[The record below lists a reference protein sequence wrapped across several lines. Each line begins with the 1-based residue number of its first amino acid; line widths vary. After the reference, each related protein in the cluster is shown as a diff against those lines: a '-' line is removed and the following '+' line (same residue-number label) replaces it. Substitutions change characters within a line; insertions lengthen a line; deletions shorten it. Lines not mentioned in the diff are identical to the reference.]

1 MQVKEL
7 VIMDLTKKLTETG
20 SQLRYFS
27 KLYDMVKS
35 DRNKYVNQ
43 IQASAQALAEMKEKI
58 KILQNEVE
66 ILRSE
71 SVAKDKALQKER
83 LEHSNAFN
91 VRDQVR
97 LLHRRDLAPVIPEA
111 VLLVITM
118 LPTVT
123 F

>member
-1 MQVKEL
+1 M